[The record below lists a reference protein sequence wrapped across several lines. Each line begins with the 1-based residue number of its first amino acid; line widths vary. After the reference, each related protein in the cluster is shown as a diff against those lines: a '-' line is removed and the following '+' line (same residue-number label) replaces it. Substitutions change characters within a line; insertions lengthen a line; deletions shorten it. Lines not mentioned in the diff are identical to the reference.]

1 MKNISYNTRTESSGG
16 MLDQDMTPAPL
27 RRTLYNNDSL

>member
-16 MLDQDMTPAPL
+16 MFYQDMTPVE
-27 RRTLYNNDSL
+27 TYSVQ